1 MLLLMRTL
9 FVTMMVYPPIGG
21 EFLRNWQN
29 MNLMQQ
35 FGPVG
40 VFSMFNRPNQYKAN
54 GKLAFWQH
62 YDTATQPGPIAER
75 ISQWMRQRGL
85 NYYCAYRQ
93 SAAQRLRQ
101 ILAEFQPQVV
111 VLEQVWL
118 YYYLSVLQQYPCQII
133 FDNHN
138 IEAPLYTETKCAGR
152 GFRAQA
158 RRAVQV
164 PQLKAH
170 ERTLVTRTAQTWVCS
185 ETDAQQ
191 LKALYGGEA
200 RTVVVPNAIQ
210 VEAYEAVR
218 QQRREQMHGAAVR
231 KAAPKILYMGNF
243 GYIPNAEAAQILID
257 DIYSRLRARYPDTQ
271 LLLVGRCPPNWM
283 QQQGNPNIVVTGEVP
298 DVRPY
303 LATADAMVVPLR
315 QGSGTRFKILE
326 AFSAGCPV
334 VSTAKGAEGLNA
346 NNEEHLLLRERPE
359 DLVEAIEQLK
369 SSAILVQGL
378 TQRAYEQVT
387 AHYSW
392 TAVERIVANA
402 IGQLTPALAPI

>member
-1 MLLLMRTL
+1 
-9 FVTMMVYPPIGG
+9 
-21 EFLRNWQN
+21 
-29 MNLMQQ
+29 
-35 FGPVG
+35 
-40 VFSMFNRPNQYKAN
+40 
-54 GKLAFWQH
+54 
-62 YDTATQPGPIAER
+62 
-75 ISQWMRQRGL
+75 
-85 NYYCAYRQ
+85 
-93 SAAQRLRQ
+93 
-101 ILAEFQPQVV
+101 
-111 VLEQVWL
+111 
-118 YYYLSVLQQYPCQII
+118 
-133 FDNHN
+133 
-138 IEAPLYTETKCAGR
+138 
-152 GFRAQA
+152 
-158 RRAVQV
+158 
-164 PQLKAH
+164 
-170 ERTLVTRTAQTWVCS
+170 
-185 ETDAQQ
+185 
-191 LKALYGGEA
+191 
-200 RTVVVPNAIQ
+200 
-210 VEAYEAVR
+210 
-218 QQRREQMHGAAVR
+218 
-231 KAAPKILYMGNF
+231 
-243 GYIPNAEAAQILID
+243 
-257 DIYSRLRARYPDTQ
+257 
-271 LLLVGRCPPNWM
+271 M